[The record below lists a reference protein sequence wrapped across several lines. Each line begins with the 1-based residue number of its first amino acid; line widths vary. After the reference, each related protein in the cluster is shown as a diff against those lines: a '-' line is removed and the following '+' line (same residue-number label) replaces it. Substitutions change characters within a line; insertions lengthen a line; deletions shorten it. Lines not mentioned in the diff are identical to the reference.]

1 MLLLPYLKEGV
12 SEAWILMDTLTSNY
26 LDILEVQEKA
36 TTMYRELLQD
46 LSEFQQNLNVLKVLQ
61 KYGYHKSTIASLGEE
76 SFHQML
82 RIHPDELSGK
92 SPSAKRNIYVA
103 NLGTWLKQKLG
114 TIVTAIRKFI
124 TWVIDRITAWI
135 YKSGSPNPTVGSIL
149 SISSF
154 DPTLMVA
161 GVMDYKEFLS
171 KVGSLKQIVVYLQS
185 WYFSLANAFNMCRT
199 LPTDATPAAIVI
211 DRQLSSA
218 DGAIAMFDREV
229 KHNHYGDGYVT
240 NRNGGQFI
248 LPVASQDPIS
258 LVEMGWNGGTTIR
271 FAKSELAELLKNS
284 RTLVEKMNVLNGV
297 LAKIDGEI
305 KSQTLVFTDQNVQ
318 SAIADIVPR
327 LITITGYILKCTT
340 VIGNSSE
347 MINTQFDTMCVNILT
362 ALKNK
367 R

>member
-1 MLLLPYLKEGV
+1 
-12 SEAWILMDTLTSNY
+12 MDTLTSSY
-26 LDILEVQEKA
+26 LDICEVQEKA
-36 TTMYRELLQD
+36 TIMYRELLQD

-103 NLGTWLKQKLG
+103 NLGTWLRQKLG

-124 TWVIDRITAWI
+124 IWVIDRITAWL

-154 DPTLMVA
+154 DPSLMVA

-284 RTLVEKMNVLNGV
+284 RDLVEKMNVLNNV

-327 LITITGYILKCTT
+327 LVTITGYILKCTT